1 MENSSIKN
9 KIITISGE
17 PVTGKG
23 TNVKALEKKLIEK
36 GYTQDNIH
44 IVTTGHD
51 FRRYFN
57 TILDF
62 IANLDNEEVIK
73 ELKEKDEIK
82 SIMDSK
88 KYREKFINAVSKI
101 KASNKDILSSITIE
115 QANNIPELSDIR
127 ALVDEIIDEGVHK
140 LGIEI
145 NQKERTDEI
154 WIIDSRLAFREIPD
168 SFSVRLT
175 CRPDI
180 AGKRLIEDTTRGKED
195 NKYKDV
201 QDAIEQR
208 EKRRVGEIQ
217 RYKERY
223 DIDLTNEDNYNVII
237 DTSFSS
243 VDDISDTIL
252 SCLDR
257 YYDNKF
263 VNVKWTSPKTLLPLQ
278 DEMSTLRHSAL
289 GNTIDDLIKSIRT
302 NGYNQ
307 EEPVEVVEVDG
318 IKYIIEGHH
327 RNFAAGNLQKTLVP
341 YEVLAKDDELIGGM
355 CGKCT
360 ARQRTNV
367 DLKRYLLGHEWI
379 FDKKGEQFSYSNIY
393 PDIYEKNKE
402 R

>member
-1 MENSSIKN
+1 MENNNIKN

-62 IANLDNEEVIK
+62 ITNLDNEEILK

-82 SIMDSK
+82 SIMDNK
-88 KYREKFINAVSKI
+88 EYREKFTSAVSKL
-101 KASNKDILSSITIE
+101 KASNKNIFSSISIE
-115 QANNIPELSDIR
+115 QENNTPELSEIR
-127 ALVDEIIDEGVHK
+127 SIIDEIIDKNVHK

-145 NQKERTDEI
+145 NQKERPDEI
-154 WIIDSRLAFREIPD
+154 WIIDSRLAFKQIPD

-195 NKYKDV
+195 NKYKNV

-208 EKRRVGEIQ
+208 EKRRTGEIE
-217 RYKERY
+217 RYKQRY
-223 DIDLTNEDNYNVII
+223 DIDLTNEENYNIII

-252 SCLDR
+252 TCLDR
-257 YYDNKF
+257 YYNNKF
-263 VNVKWTSPKTLLPLQ
+263 VNQMWTSPKTLLPLQ
-278 DEMSTLRHSAL
+278 SERE
-289 GNTIDDLIKSIRT
+289 TIMESLFGYTVEDLMKSIKEK
-302 NGYNQ
+302 GYNQ
-307 EEPVEVVEVDG
+307 EAPIEVVQVDD

-327 RNFAAGNLQKTLVP
+327 RNFATGSLQKTLVP
-341 YEVLAKDDELIGGM
+341 YEILAKDDEIVEEYGRS
-355 CGKCT
+355 T
-360 ARQRTNV
+360 ARQRAE
-367 DLKRYLLGHEWI
+367 DLDKRDLLGHEWF
-379 FDKKGEQFSYSNIY
+379 FDNGKERFSYSSIY
-393 PDIYEKNKE
+393 PDIYENDKE
-402 R
+402 L